1 MSTSQTLIAAL
12 KFQGGVIIAA
22 DTQASDIVAQVRWPC
37 EKLDCI
43 RTYPCVIGFS
53 GGLGRGQRAR
63 AAIEGTPLHQNMFN
77 RKEQIRNA
85 WDRCLRPIYKEIREE
100 SVQGAPFYLTQG
112 LWGLA
117 AYWAEDDAHILEYPV
132 NGDSEFCPD
141 FRAIGSGANTAHAIY
156 QTLGGNRLT
165 VLDERRALPVMLRVL
180 GTSIIVEQQ
189 GVSEPLTAWTVS
201 NKGAKKISEDELE
214 THKEFVHHWLERERS
229 VLFGP
234 ATSTS

>member
-1 MSTSQTLIAAL
+1 MSTSQTIIAAL

-43 RTYPCVIGFS
+43 GTYPCVIGFS
-53 GGLGRGQRAR
+53 GGIGRGQRAR
-63 AAIEGTPLHQNMFN
+63 AAIEGTPLYPNMFE
-77 RKEQIRNA
+77 RKERIRNT

-100 SVQGAPFYLTQG
+100 NVKGALPYLNQD

-117 AYWAEDDAHILEYPV
+117 VYWAEDEAHILEYPI

-141 FRAIGSGANTAHAIY
+141 FRVIGSAANTAHAIY

-165 VLDERRALPVMLRVL
+165 ILDERRALPAMLRIL
-180 GTSIIVEQQ
+180 STSIEVEQQ
-189 GVSEPLTAWTVS
+189 YVSEPLRAWTVS
-201 NKGAKKISEDELE
+201 NKGAKKISEDEIE
-214 THKEFVHHWLERERS
+214 THKESVYHWLERERS

-234 ATSTS
+234 TTPTS